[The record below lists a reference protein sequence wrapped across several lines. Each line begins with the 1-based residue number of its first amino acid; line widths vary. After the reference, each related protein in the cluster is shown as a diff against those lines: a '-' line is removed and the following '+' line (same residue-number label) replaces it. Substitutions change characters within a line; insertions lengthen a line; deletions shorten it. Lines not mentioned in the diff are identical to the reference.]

1 MLSLHEA
8 AIHQHVQQTQQL
20 VGDFT
25 PCVTGNLAGQLFPC
39 VAGVAP
45 DRFLRVK
52 GFEILHEGHQLPL
65 VLRLHWLAAQQGE
78 ARDIVRLAGGEYLV
92 ADGLVE
98 GGTVAEVPCHLVEAA
113 GAVVAAPGD
122 EDAGANPRPVG
133 DVIIF
138 NGCVVHYKCNTRSLI
153 SCVRP

>member
-25 PCVTGNLAGQLFPC
+25 PCGTGNLASQLFPC

-45 DRFLRVK
+45 DGLLRVE
-52 GFEILHEGHQLPL
+52 GLEILHKSHQLPL
-65 VLRLHWLAAQQGE
+65 VLRLHRFAAQQGE
-78 ARDIVRLAGGEYLV
+78 ARDIIRLAGGEYLV

-98 GGTVAEVPCHLVEAA
+98 GGTVAKVPCHLVEAA